1 MPKYE
6 ATINIKRFRFGV
18 DTHSEYFDTKEEAKS
33 YIECVKRD
41 QPHLM
46 SYSIRK
52 VEEN

>member
-6 ATINIKRFRFGV
+6 ATIHIRRFRFGV
-18 DTHSEYFDTKEEAKS
+18 DSHSEYFDSYKDAKQ

-52 VEEN
+52 IEEK